1 MTFEQG
7 DVVLLPFPFTD
18 LSGQKR
24 RPVLVL
30 SSGRYNRKSAD
41 FVVCGVTSVL
51 VPRPHAVPLRPLD
64 MAVGR
69 LPLESRIRPDKL
81 FTLKQ
86 TLAVKTLGRV
96 KSGVV
101 DRVRRELLSVMGWSA
116 R

>member
-41 FVVCGVTSVL
+41 FVVCGITSVL
-51 VPRPHAVPLRPLD
+51 RSRPHAVPLRPLD

-86 TLAVKTLGRV
+86 TLGVKTLGRV
-96 KSGVV
+96 KAGLV
-101 DRVRRELLSVMGWSA
+101 DQVHRELLSVMGWSA
-116 R
+116 